1 MKLVILAGGL
11 GTRLSEET
19 KIKPKPMVEIGG
31 KPILWHIMKYYSC
44 FGINEFII
52 CCGYKGN
59 LIKEYFLKYKNI
71 NSDIRINLKD
81 NHVDIISND
90 AEEWSITCID
100 TGENTMTGG
109 RIKRIKDYIDNDTF
123 LMTYGDGL
131 SNVDIK
137 GLINFHKTHN
147 KLVTLTAVN
156 PPVRFGN
163 IEMNEAGSVSSFME
177 KPPALNSWI
186 NGGFFVLN
194 KEIFNFIDSDS
205 TSWEEEPLRKI
216 TSKNELM
223 AFKHKGFWQPMDSLR
238 EKELLEDL
246 YLNDDAPWKIW

>member
-59 LIKEYFLKYKNI
+59 QIKEYFLNYKNI

-90 AEEWSITCID
+90 SEEWSITCID

-216 TSKNELM
+216 TSRNELM